1 MMIFTKCANE
11 DCGQKYRIKS
21 VLLGQTARC
30 KKCNTVF
37 QIKEFT
43 PPSKIIELGS
53 EEDEPTDDP
62 AKNSKKTR
70 RSPKEVMQENIE
82 EIKAA
87 VADFLPR
94 LNASLHNQDNESDT
108 RLLIDKMLQDIL
120 GYRIEDIKTEQ
131 RIEGRRA
138 DYVLSINN
146 EDALL
151 IEAKR
156 IGMAL
161 RDNQIFQA
169 SAYAAYSGTKWV
181 VLTNALVWQLY
192 HVSTKD
198 RVTTEL
204 VFTIDLKDGLDD
216 DEAFNFYLISK
227 NGLSRKNLLE
237 RAWQKISALCYDNI
251 VEAILTDGVIT
262 RIRTTL
268 SKATSCPLK
277 DEEVRQTIEENIF
290 QLS

>member
-1 MMIFTKCANE
+1 MIFTKCANE

-37 QIKEFT
+37 QIAEYT
-43 PPSKIIELGS
+43 PPSKIIELGA
-53 EEDEPTDDP
+53 DDDDDTESQGNG
-62 AKNSKKTR
+62 AKKTR
-70 RSPKEVMQENIE
+70 RSPTEVMEEQIE
-82 EIKAA
+82 EIKSA
-87 VADFLPR
+87 VNEFLPR
-94 LNASLHNQDNESDT
+94 LDASLHNQDNESDT

-120 GYRIEDIKTEQ
+120 GFRIEDIRTEQ

-138 DYVLSINN
+138 DYVLQLNN
-146 EDALL
+146 QDALVV
-151 IEAKR
+151 EAKR
-156 IGMAL
+156 IGVAL
-161 RDNQIFQA
+161 RENQIFQA
-169 SAYAAYSGTKWV
+169 SAYAAYSGLKWV

-192 HVSTKD
+192 HVSTND

-227 NGLSRKNLLE
+227 NGLSRKNLLDK
-237 RAWQKISALCYDNI
+237 AWQKISALCYDNI

-268 SKATSCPLK
+268 SKATSCPLN
-277 DEEVRQTIEENIF
+277 DSEVRQTIEENIF

>member
-1 MMIFTKCANE
+1 MIYTRCSNE
-11 DCGQKYRIKS
+11 DCRQKYRIKS
-21 VLLGQTARC
+21 ILLGQTARC

-37 QIKEFT
+37 QIAEYT
-43 PPSKIIELGS
+43 PPSRIIELGGDEDDAAS
-53 EEDEPTDDP
+53 NEE
-62 AKNSKKTR
+62 SVKKTR
-70 RSPKEVMQENIE
+70 RSPKQVMEEQIE
-82 EIKAA
+82 EIKSA
-87 VADFLPR
+87 VNEFLPR

-120 GYRIEDIKTEQ
+120 GYRIEDIRTEQ

-138 DYVLSINN
+138 DYVLSVNN
-146 EDALL
+146 EDVL
-151 IEAKR
+151 IVEAKR

-161 RDNQIFQA
+161 RENQIFQA

-192 HVSTKD
+192 HVSTNE

-237 RAWQKISALCYDNI
+237 KAWQKISALCYDNI

-268 SKATSCPLK
+268 SKTTCCPLN
-277 DEEVRQTIEENIF
+277 DVEVRQTIEENIF

>member
-1 MMIFTKCANE
+1 M
-11 DCGQKYRIKS
+11 
-21 VLLGQTARC
+21 
-30 KKCNTVF
+30 
-37 QIKEFT
+37 
-43 PPSKIIELGS
+43 
-53 EEDEPTDDP
+53 EE
-62 AKNSKKTR
+62 
-70 RSPKEVMQENIE
+70 QIE
-82 EIKAA
+82 EIKTA
-87 VADFLPR
+87 VTEFLPR

-120 GYRIEDIKTEQ
+120 GFRIEDIRTEQ

-138 DYVLSINN
+138 DYALQLNDQ
-146 EDALL
+146 DALVV
-151 IEAKR
+151 EAKR

-161 RDNQIFQA
+161 RENQIFQA
-169 SAYAAYSGTKWV
+169 SAYAAYSGMKWV

-192 HVSTKD
+192 HVSTNE
-198 RVTTEL
+198 RVSTEL

-227 NGLSRKNLLE
+227 NGLARKNLLDKV
-237 RAWQKISALCYDNI
+237 WQKISALCYDNI

-268 SKATSCPLK
+268 SKATCCPLK
-277 DEEVRQTIEENIF
+277 DSEVRQTIEENIF

>member
-1 MMIFTKCANE
+1 MIYTKCTNE
-11 DCGQKYRIKS
+11 DCRQKYRIKS
-21 VLLGQTARC
+21 ILLGQTARC

-37 QIKEFT
+37 KIAEYT
-43 PPSKIIELGS
+43 PPSKIIELGAVDDDG
-53 EEDEPTDDP
+53 EESQEGE
-62 AKNSKKTR
+62 AKKTR
-70 RSPKEVMQENIE
+70 RSPKEVMEEQID

-87 VADFLPR
+87 VNEFLPR

-108 RLLIDKMLQDIL
+108 RLLIDKMLQDVM
-120 GYRIEDIKTEQ
+120 GFRIEDIRTEQ

-146 EDALL
+146 EDAL
-151 IEAKR
+151 IVEAKR

-161 RDNQIFQA
+161 RENQIFQA
-169 SAYAAYSGTKWV
+169 SAYAAFSGTKWV

-192 HVSTKD
+192 HVSTND

-227 NGLSRKNLLE
+227 NGLSRKNLLDK
-237 RAWQKISALCYDNI
+237 AWQKISALCYDNI

-268 SKATSCPLK
+268 SKTTRCPLN
-277 DEEVRQTIEENIF
+277 DVEVRQTIEENIF